1 MSSLIIRPSK
11 FGKALVIKT
20 HKNAG
25 GYILGFRLDPPE
37 LLEKVSTYKDQ
48 PKKFNLCFI
57 LDLFVV
63 QDLLYFVDSKSFK
76 I

>member
-37 LLEKVSTYKDQ
+37 LLEKVSYMSKLQ
-48 PKKFNLCFI
+48 KKHCLCFFFKSVRYI
-57 LDLFVV
+57 TSCI
-63 QDLLYFVDSKSFK
+63 FVD
-76 I
+76 

>member
-37 LLEKVSTYKDQ
+37 LLEKVSTCKNQ
-48 PKKFNLCFI
+48 NLSYCCEATS
-57 LDLFVV
+57 LF
-63 QDLLYFVDSKSFK
+63 FFK
-76 I
+76 TCPA

>member
-37 LLEKVSTYKDQ
+37 LLEKVSTCKNQ
-48 PKKFNLCFI
+48 
-57 LDLFVV
+57 
-63 QDLLYFVDSKSFK
+63 QKSFVSV
-76 I
+76 IF

>member
-37 LLEKVSTYKDQ
+37 LLEKVSTCQ
-48 PKKFNLCFI
+48 HQNLSYCCEATS
-57 LDLFVV
+57 LFFFKSVRSARP
-63 QDLLYFVDSKSFK
+63 YSKSFK